1 MRGYSFGVRKLR
13 SAYVHPEK
21 VAQAGTVG
29 ARGHQRQAARARPDG
44 WEGEFRDL
52 GSRAFRTT
60 AAPKAYQESDRVAVR
75 AARIDEPRMYK
86 VTDPNAPGDR
96 PDTPSDDADAPIPP
110 ESTEQN
116 EPGKGA
122 GRNTNVQRPAED
134 QTKQPTKENPG
145 ARGSGDRLP

>member
-1 MRGYSFGVRKLR
+1 MRVNMRGYSFGVRKLR

-86 VTDPNAPGDR
+86 VTDPNAPGPARHALRRRRRPHSTGIDR
-96 PDTPSDDADAPIPP
+96 
-110 ESTEQN
+110 TER
-116 EPGKGA
+116 A
-122 GRNTNVQRPAED
+122 GEGRR
-134 QTKQPTKENPG
+134 
-145 ARGSGDRLP
+145 